1 MNTKIKW
8 VKNSRVKKNPKI
20 LDSDII
26 EKETDA
32 KDDEVSVSMTNITK
46 EYPIINIRFPRKPE
60 RKENKIQNS
69 VGEWITKSWT
79 DCPNVVASINTEQ
92 DYIHFNRTRF
102 KQSELNDLIKVI
114 NKVKEVVL
122 KKMEVVTW

>member
-20 LDSDII
+20 PNGDII

-32 KDDEVSVSMTNITK
+32 KDDEAAVSMTNITK

-69 VGEWITKSWT
+69 AGEWITKSWT

-122 KKMEVVTW
+122 ENVKVTSW

>member
-20 LDSDII
+20 PDSDII

-69 VGEWITKSWT
+69 AGEWITKSWT